1 MSQKTRKRKAK
12 VKKVTFKEKNWYP
25 VIAPKS
31 FNFREIGE
39 VIGLP
44 NNLIGR
50 TLEILLYDITDD
62 YSDISLKLK
71 FKISEINSDK
81 GVCNSIFWGHQ
92 YTNDYVRSL
101 IGRGSSKVQV
111 ILNLVTKDNWGFRL
125 TIICTTIRR
134 ARSSQQIVIRKII
147 MEILREF
154 AKNLNHEKFIN
165 GIIYHEF
172 ENQINRVAKTIYPL
186 SNCSIIKSKIISI
199 PEGGEDKEYI
209 SKEEEFDIVEVEVK
223 RTRKSEIRRT
233 ERINVAKLAKSK
245 TASAEVSTSEVNDSE
260 TEE

>member
-1 MSQKTRKRKAK
+1 MSQKARKRKAK
-12 VKKVTFKEKNWYP
+12 VKKVTFKDKNWYP
-25 VIAPKS
+25 VIGPKS

-39 VIGLP
+39 IIGLP
-44 NNLIGR
+44 NNLVGR

-62 YSDISLKLK
+62 YSDISLKLR
-71 FKISEINSDK
+71 FKIVDIDSEK
-81 GVCNSIFWGHQ
+81 GVCNSVFWGHQ

-111 ILNLVTKDNWGFRL
+111 IINLFTKDNWGFRL
-125 TIICTTIRR
+125 TTICTTIRR

-186 SNCSIIKSKIISI
+186 SNCTIIKSKIFSI
-199 PEGGEDKEYI
+199 PEGGEDKVYI
-209 SKEEEFDIVEVEVK
+209 SKEEEFDIVEVDVK

-233 ERINVAKLAKSK
+233 ERINVAKLAKTK
-245 TASAEVSTSEVNDSE
+245 TSTATGSESQSNDSE